1 MGKVGQLAGFIIA
14 LLTHLTGYTFASA
27 SEGAAILETKAV
39 PIVSE
44 NGIWAWS
51 DDSGKGYAIFVSRQ
65 EGKIWGKPEEISLSE
80 GINVAP
86 AAIGSADGDALIVW
100 SSFTGEQS
108 QLHYRLWS
116 NGMWGDEIAYDSGL
130 SSNTTPAVALDDTGR
145 LWLVWTGFSGV
156 SDEIFFSFWQGEG
169 FIEALPITV
178 NDTPDILPIL
188 GIDKTTGLPWTR
200 WQRLSGDRYTLY
212 QSAWN
217 GESWSQAQPVLVDG
231 QNLDNEQATAL
242 MLGLLAE
249 DHSDKA
255 VIGDEFSIEIP
266 DFVTT
271 PGSATV
277 HIPGYTVHSLPLRA
291 LGITD

>member
-1 MGKVGQLAGFIIA
+1 MGRVGQLAGLVIA
-14 LLTHLTGYTFASA
+14 LLTQLVGNTFTTA
-27 SEGAAILETKAV
+27 SEGAAALETEAV
-39 PIVSE
+39 PIVIE

-51 DDSGKGYAIFVSRQ
+51 DDSGKGYAIFISRQ
-65 EGKIWGKPEEISLSE
+65 EGKIWGEPEVISLSN

-86 AAIGSADGDALIVW
+86 AVIGSPGEDSLIVW

-116 NGMWGDEIAYDSGL
+116 NGTWGDEIAYNSGL
-130 SSNTTPAVALDDTGR
+130 RSNTTPAVALDGTGR
-145 LWLVWTGFSGV
+145 LWLVWTGFSGI

-188 GIDKTTGLPWTR
+188 GIDNITGLPWTR

-231 QNLDNEQATAL
+231 QNLGNEQATAL
-242 MLGLLAE
+242 LLGLLAE
-249 DHSDKA
+249 DLSNEE
-255 VIGDEFSIEIP
+255 VIGDEFAIDVP

-271 PGSATV
+271 PGSAAV
-277 HIPGYTVHSLPLRA
+277 HIPGYAVQSLPLRA

>member
-1 MGKVGQLAGFIIA
+1 MGRVGQLTGLVIV
-14 LLTHLTGYTFASA
+14 LLTHLVGYNFASA
-27 SEGAAILETKAV
+27 SEGAAVPETEAV
-39 PIVSE
+39 PIVTE

-65 EGKIWGKPEEISLSE
+65 EGKIWGAPEEISLSD

-86 AAIGSADGDALIVW
+86 AVIGSAGEEVLIVW

-108 QLHYRLWS
+108 QLHYRLLS
-116 NGMWGDEIAYDSGL
+116 NGMWGEEIAYNSGL
-130 SSNTTPAVALDDTGR
+130 RSNTTPAVALDGTGR

-169 FIEALPITV
+169 FIEAMPITV

-188 GIDKTTGLPWTR
+188 GIDNTTGLPWTR
-200 WQRLSGDRYTLY
+200 WQRLSGDRYILY

-217 GESWSQAQPVLVDG
+217 GESWSRAQPVLVDG
-231 QNLDNEQATAL
+231 QSLDNQQATTL

-249 DHSDKA
+249 DLSHKE
-255 VIGDEFSIEIP
+255 VIGDEFSIEVP
-266 DFVTT
+266 DFVST
-271 PGSATV
+271 PGSAAV
-277 HIPGYTVHSLPLRA
+277 HIPGYAVQSLPLRA
-291 LGITD
+291 LGLTE